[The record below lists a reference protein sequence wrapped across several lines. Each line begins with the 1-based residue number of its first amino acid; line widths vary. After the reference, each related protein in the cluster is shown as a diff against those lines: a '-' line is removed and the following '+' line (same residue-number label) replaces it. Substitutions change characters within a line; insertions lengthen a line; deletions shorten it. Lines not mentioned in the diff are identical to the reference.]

1 MKKKHKQS
9 KSKAL
14 LNKAMPYFY
23 KYKNDKTRE
32 SYIKSFKMFLRYCT
46 LNGKIESIDELKGN
60 VELIQDYTDYL
71 RAKGYSAS
79 TVHTYI
85 APVCGFCEVSM
96 KEIEKD
102 KRVTAEYKRG
112 RTGKRKTN
120 RSDNDITNPK
130 FKRTVE
136 FQRRVGIR
144 RAELIRLRGSDF
156 CYDERLGFYY
166 VNVRKG
172 KGGKPQKQRILPK
185 DVEFIEKYFDG
196 VHLMK
201 KSSLPVSSKTR

>member
-79 TVHTYI
+79 TVHTY
-85 APVCGFCEVSM
+85 PTMC
-96 KEIEKD
+96 
-102 KRVTAEYKRG
+102 
-112 RTGKRKTN
+112 
-120 RSDNDITNPK
+120 
-130 FKRTVE
+130 
-136 FQRRVGIR
+136 
-144 RAELIRLRGSDF
+144 
-156 CYDERLGFYY
+156 
-166 VNVRKG
+166 
-172 KGGKPQKQRILPK
+172 PQFL
-185 DVEFIEKYFDG
+185 VVY
-196 VHLMK
+196 
-201 KSSLPVSSKTR
+201 TC